1 VLVVKPFSKYEINNG
16 IIEQISISR
25 HLKCEDSVINY
36 TWNGSDF
43 LIGPVLTSY
52 SGKYVMCLQN
62 NSNMWENRT
71 FVIWVMR
78 KFKLLS
84 EYMHDKLVS
93 QILFQKQSD
102 NSSGRY
108 KKCVPF
114 N

>member
-1 VLVVKPFSKYEINNG
+1 MLVVKPFSKCEINNG
-16 IIEQISISR
+16 IIVQISR
-25 HLKCEDSVINY
+25 HFKCEDSVINY

-84 EYMHDKLVS
+84 EYMHHKL
-93 QILFQKQSD
+93 
-102 NSSGRY
+102 
-108 KKCVPF
+108 
-114 N
+114 